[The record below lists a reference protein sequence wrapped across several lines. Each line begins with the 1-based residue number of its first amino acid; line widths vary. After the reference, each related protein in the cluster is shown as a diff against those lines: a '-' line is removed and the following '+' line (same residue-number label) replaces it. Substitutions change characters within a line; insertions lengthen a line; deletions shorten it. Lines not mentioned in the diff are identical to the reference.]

1 MERRVISSAQP
12 LEERY
17 GYSRAVVTG
26 GHVWVSGTVANMP
39 GGGEL
44 PADPYE
50 QARRALEIIVDALRE
65 AGATPDEVVRT
76 RVFVTDSA
84 HISEVM
90 RAHQEV
96 FGRARPA
103 TTGLVVDLLD
113 PSWLVE
119 FEAEAVIGSAS

>member
-1 MERRVISSAQP
+1 MISSAQP

-26 GHVWVSGTVANMP
+26 SHVWVSGTVANMP
-39 GGGEL
+39 DGAEL

-50 QARRALEIIVDALRE
+50 QARRALEIVVAALRA
-65 AGATPDEVVRT
+65 AGAKPDDVVRT
-76 RVFVTDSA
+76 RIYVTDSGNMP
-84 HISEVM
+84 EVM

-103 TTGLVVDLLD
+103 TTGLVVQLLD

-119 FEAEAVIGSAS
+119 FEAEAIIGSAA

>member
-1 MERRVISSAQP
+1 MISSAQP

-39 GGGEL
+39 DGGRL

-50 QARRALEIIVDALRE
+50 QARRALEIIVAALNE
-65 AGATPDEVVRT
+65 AGATADEVVRT
-76 RVFVTDSA
+76 RVYVTDSA

-119 FEAEAVIGSAS
+119 FEAEAVIGS

>member
-17 GYSRAVVTG
+17 GYSRAVVTRG
-26 GHVWVSGTVANMP
+26 QVWVSGTVANMP
-39 GGGEL
+39 EGAAL
-44 PADPYE
+44 PEDPYE
-50 QARRALEIIVDALRE
+50 QARRALEIVVGALKE

-76 RVFVTDSA
+76 RVYVTDSA

-103 TTGLVVDLLD
+103 TTGLVVELLD

-119 FEAEAVIGSAS
+119 FEAEAIIGSGS

>member
-39 GGGEL
+39 AGEEL
-44 PADPYE
+44 PAGPYA
-50 QARRALEIIVDALRE
+50 QARRALEIVVEALGD

-76 RVFVTDSA
+76 RVYVTDSA
-84 HISEVM
+84 HISDVM

-96 FGRARPA
+96 FGRAKPA
-103 TTGLVVDLLD
+103 TTGLVVQLLD
-113 PSWLVE
+113 PAWLVE
-119 FEAEAVIGSAS
+119 FEAEAIIGSA